1 MKKKIVSLALVLAL
15 CLSLLP
21 VTAFAEEG
29 GTKSSIT
36 ICSDTWT
43 DTTYAKTNAGAVSK
57 DGATDTD
64 YNIYWDES
72 TSTLTLNNATIQL
85 TSTETLTSV
94 ISANID
100 ALNIILIGTNSIE
113 VTNGQNAAFTAIF
126 NTGTINITSGA
137 EETGSISIK
146 VTQTVDINNNDIIGI
161 YTETGLT
168 NSANVAIDI
177 QALSSIKYKED
188 MYGIKA
194 GSSERKKEKVAYL
207 SNRGTIAIDV
217 KNNSLNGWY
226 GTNAYDVFLY
236 GGALLNTGAID
247 ANAYTICGKAYGLR
261 GTDTTEEWK
270 NEGQITATATAYGG
284 NFSGSTAGLGT
295 ASNFAATISIVT
307 GVDNNKAHLIN
318 TNKAIMTLHAVNYGR
333 NAYAENVIGIELD
346 SEDTLLN
353 NAGTINIQALEANSF
368 GIYMQAY
375 SKDEVLTNSGTI
387 EIKATTNGQD
397 QGQGYYASAT
407 GIGINLDNFDSAPA
421 QYKTALNL
429 ESGSTLTIS
438 ATTTENAEEGAESQ
452 AIQLQKVYYYGNPGY
467 ETAPQEITMS
477 DDLVALEGGS
487 PFALQIEE
495 YQEDGMYV
503 YINGFSEDAENG
515 NLSKTV
521 KIITAQPLTGS
532 VSISGTVKN
541 GNVLSA
547 NLADIPEGLAVKYQW
562 QVGDSADGTFTDIE
576 NATEATY
583 TLTSAEVG
591 KYIHVIVTPND
602 VTYKG
607 SLTATTTQ
615 AVEAKSSS
623 SSSSSSGN
631 TTTKTETTTNPDG
644 STTKTETKKDGSVTE
659 TTTGT
664 DGSVTK
670 TETKT
675 DTKSDG
681 SKTETKTETKTDADG
696 NKTTSKTETT
706 TDKSGTV
713 TESKTETKTDAD
725 GTKTEV
731 KSETKKD
738 QNGVTTGTETV
749 KETLPNGS
757 TGTTTTTTDANGT
770 KTEAVTTISSKAVD
784 EAKKNDEAVT
794 VPVDVKATEDSQ
806 TAPTV
811 KVELP
816 KNSGETKVEIPV
828 SNVTPGTV
836 VAVVKPDGTEEIVK
850 DCIPTENGIQLAVED
865 NVTLK
870 VFDNAKDF
878 TDTKGHWAE
887 PYIDFASAREL
898 LNGIS
903 EDTFAPEQPT
913 TRAMMWTVLA
923 RQDDTELSGGTTWYD
938 KAQAWAKDSG
948 VSDGTAPQANVTR
961 AQMVTMLWRAAG
973 SPAPQTMS
981 SFADVSADA
990 YYAAAVAWAAE
1001 QGITNGV
1008 SATQFQP
1015 NGACTRAQIAAFL
1028 YRASL
1033 EN

>member
-1 MKKKIVSLALVLAL
+1 MKKKITSLALVLAL

-29 GTKSSIT
+29 ETTEEPTKTVVKVEIKTGGDLQAFAKAVNDGDYGENTDLIVSLDADLDLTGKNWVPIAGRPIGDEIPCFSGTFYGNNHVISGLDLSSAYNEQQYFAGFFGAL
-36 ICSDTWT
+36 WK
-43 DTTYAKTNAGAVSK
+43 AKVY
-57 DGATDTD
+57 D
-64 YNIYWDES
+64 
-72 TSTLTLNNATIQL
+72 LTVKGSFNATESDGSFRGGLGSIAGFAVD
-85 TSTETLTSV
+85 SV
-94 ISANID
+94 ISNCVSEVSFSNNGKAFAGMIGMLGEAHNTLIEYCENKGEFTFTNDMSSSYIGGIVGYADDTSEIKYCANT
-100 ALNIILIGTNSIE
+100 APMTLLATNSGEIAGSI
-113 VTNGQNAAFTAIF
+113 TGQSKIDNCYATGKLTVLGTATMNSVSGIVGTIY
-126 NTGTINITSGA
+126 TGT
-137 EETGSISIK
+137 SISNSYFAGEFDLSQYSVQPPYGRLGGIGGKITATSNTEVPNFVNFANNYYTQNSNIYACGGDTEIRDGVSAKSADDMKTEGFYKKIIEGGGTYRYEADSTPLLPQPTHEVLFAITPADLTDVVIK
-146 VTQTVDINNNDIIGI
+146 VDGKEAENPVALENGTHKFTVTAKGCETFSGEFTVSANPETHTQTVAMTYRPAD
-161 YTETGLT
+161 YTDVDAALAKIPEDLT
-168 NSANVAIDI
+168 RYTDASVEKLN
-177 QALSSIKYKED
+177 QAKDAVVRDKNITEQAEVDAMAKVIED
-188 MYGIKA
+188 A
-194 GSSERKKEKVAYL
+194 
-207 SNRGTIAIDV
+207 
-217 KNNSLNGWY
+217 
-226 GTNAYDVFLY
+226 
-236 GGALLNTGAID
+236 
-247 ANAYTICGKAYGLR
+247 
-261 GTDTTEEWK
+261 
-270 NEGQITATATAYGG
+270 
-284 NFSGSTAGLGT
+284 
-295 ASNFAATISIVT
+295 
-307 GVDNNKAHLIN
+307 
-318 TNKAIMTLHAVNYGR
+318 
-333 NAYAENVIGIELD
+333 
-346 SEDTLLN
+346 
-353 NAGTINIQALEANSF
+353 
-368 GIYMQAY
+368 
-375 SKDEVLTNSGTI
+375 
-387 EIKATTNGQD
+387 
-397 QGQGYYASAT
+397 
-407 GIGINLDNFDSAPA
+407 
-421 QYKTALNL
+421 
-429 ESGSTLTIS
+429 
-438 ATTTENAEEGAESQ
+438 
-452 AIQLQKVYYYGNPGY
+452 
-467 ETAPQEITMS
+467 
-477 DDLVALEGGS
+477 
-487 PFALQIEE
+487 
-495 YQEDGMYV
+495 
-503 YINGFSEDAENG
+503 INGLVRKS
-515 NLSKTV
+515 
-521 KIITAQPLTGS
+521 
-532 VSISGTVKN
+532 SG
-541 GNVLSA
+541 
-547 NLADIPEGLAVKYQW
+547 
-562 QVGDSADGTFTDIE
+562 
-576 NATEATY
+576 
-583 TLTSAEVG
+583 
-591 KYIHVIVTPND
+591 
-602 VTYKG
+602 
-607 SLTATTTQ
+607 
-615 AVEAKSSS
+615 SSS
-623 SSSSSSGN
+623 SGSGN

-913 TRAMMWTVLA
+913 TRAMMWT
-923 RQDDTELSGGTTWYD
+923 
-938 KAQAWAKDSG
+938 
-948 VSDGTAPQANVTR
+948 
-961 AQMVTMLWRAAG
+961 MLWRAAG

>member
-1 MKKKIVSLALVLAL
+1 MKKIISLALILAL
-15 CLSLLP
+15 CFTLLP
-21 VTAFAEEG
+21 MAAFAAEAN
-29 GTKSSIT
+29 KISIT
-36 ICSDTWT
+36 TVDELLQFAAAVDNGEYDDKTDAVVSLDADLDLTGVAWTPIGSKFDTDGNLLHYFSGKFYGNGHT
-43 DTTYAKTNAGAVSK
+43 ISNLDFSGNYGKAEYPSFGFFSEVYGAEISSLTIQGKLDVSNSGAVYFGTVAGVAADSK
-57 DGATDTD
+57 IFDCVSDVSFTDTD
-64 YNIYWDES
+64 KYINGTAALCGYAINS
-72 TSTLTLNNATIQL
+72 T
-85 TSTETLTSV
+85 
-94 ISANID
+94 
-100 ALNIILIGTNSIE
+100 IE
-113 VTNGQNAAFTAIF
+113 HCQN
-126 NTGTINITSGA
+126 
-137 EETGSISIK
+137 K
-146 VTQTVDINNNDIIGI
+146 
-161 YTETGLT
+161 
-168 NSANVAIDI
+168 
-177 QALSSIKYKED
+177 
-188 MYGIKA
+188 
-194 GSSERKKEKVAYL
+194 
-207 SNRGTIAIDV
+207 
-217 KNNSLNGWY
+217 
-226 GTNAYDVFLY
+226 
-236 GGALLNTGAID
+236 
-247 ANAYTICGKAYGLR
+247 
-261 GTDTTEEWK
+261 
-270 NEGQITATATAYGG
+270 G
-284 NFSGSTAGLGT
+284 NFSITKDVTSFQMGGIVGLAQNSTVQYCANTGDMTSWTPCTGGIVGQLFQNSKIINCYSTGEMVPLGIGNTDFGGIAGIVGAGTEIRHCYFAGEMDLSQYTATPPYKRLGGIAGNVSSGTPVFANNYFVETKNVTACSKDTEAGT
-295 ASNFAATISIVT
+295 AKSINEMKTETFCKALKEGGGDYIYVEDSTPILPAPKYTVSFDITPADNLT
-307 GVDNNKAHLIN
+307 GV
-318 TNKAIMTLHAVNYGR
+318 
-333 NAYAENVIGIELD
+333 
-346 SEDTLLN
+346 
-353 NAGTINIQALEANSF
+353 
-368 GIYMQAY
+368 
-375 SKDEVLTNSGTI
+375 
-387 EIKATTNGQD
+387 
-397 QGQGYYASAT
+397 
-407 GIGINLDNFDSAPA
+407 
-421 QYKTALNL
+421 
-429 ESGSTLTIS
+429 
-438 ATTTENAEEGAESQ
+438 
-452 AIQLQKVYYYGNPGY
+452 
-467 ETAPQEITMS
+467 
-477 DDLVALEGGS
+477 
-487 PFALQIEE
+487 
-495 YQEDGMYV
+495 
-503 YINGFSEDAENG
+503 
-515 NLSKTV
+515 TV
-521 KIITAQPLTGS
+521 KIGEETLNLNTKKIELAAGAYNVTVGDTFSKEITITANHATHTQQLDLTANYTAVDAAIEKAKALNES
-532 VSISGTVKN
+532 DYRNFDTVK
-541 GNVLSA
+541 A
-547 NLADIPEGLAVKYQW
+547 AIAAVVRGKNITQ
-562 QVGDSADGTFTDIE
+562 Q
-576 NATEATY
+576 
-583 TLTSAEVG
+583 AEVDAMA
-591 KYIHVIVTPND
+591 KVIEDAINGLVR
-602 VTYKG
+602 KSSG
-607 SLTATTTQ
+607 
-615 AVEAKSSS
+615 SSS
-623 SSSSSSGN
+623 SGSGN

-923 RQDDTELSGGTTWYD
+923 RQDDTDLSGGTTWYD

>member
-1 MKKKIVSLALVLAL
+1 MKKKIVNLALVLAL

-29 GTKSSIT
+29 AEVPAEGPIRTSIT
-36 ICSDTWT
+36 TVEDLMRFAEEAQNGRYDGKTDSVVSLDADLDLTGKTWVPIAGRPIGNEVPCFSGTFYGNNHVISGLDLSSAYNEQQYFAGFFGALWKAKVYDLTVKGSFDATESDGSFRGGLGSI
-43 DTTYAKTNAGAVSK
+43 AGFADS
-57 DGATDTD
+57 
-64 YNIYWDES
+64 
-72 TSTLTLNNATIQL
+72 
-85 TSTETLTSV
+85 SV
-94 ISANID
+94 ISNCVSEVSFNNNGKILAGMIGMVGEVHNTLVEYCENKGEFTFTNDMGSSYIGGIVGCADDTSEIKYCANTSPMTLL
-100 ALNIILIGTNSIE
+100 ATNSGAIAGAI
-113 VTNGQNAAFTAIF
+113 TGQSKIDNCYATGKLTVLGTATMNSVSGIVGTIF
-126 NTGTINITSGA
+126 TGT
-137 EETGSISIK
+137 SISNSYFAGEFDLSQYSVQPPYGRLGGIGGKITATSNTEVPNFVNFANNYYTQNSNIYACGGDTEIRDGVSAKSAGDMKTEGFYEKITEGGGTYRYEADSTPLLPQPTHEVLFAITPANLTDVVITVDGEK
-146 VTQTVDINNNDIIGI
+146 VANPAELENGTHKFTVEAQNCKPFSGEFTVSANPETHTQTVAMTYLPADYAAVD
-161 YTETGLT
+161 
-168 NSANVAIDI
+168 AAI
-177 QALSSIKYKED
+177 
-188 MYGIKA
+188 
-194 GSSERKKEKVAYL
+194 KK
-207 SNRGTIAIDV
+207 
-217 KNNSLNGWY
+217 
-226 GTNAYDVFLY
+226 
-236 GGALLNTGAID
+236 
-247 ANAYTICGKAYGLR
+247 ANAL
-261 GTDTTEEWK
+261 
-270 NEGQITATATAYGG
+270 NESDY
-284 NFSGSTAGLGT
+284 
-295 ASNFAATISIVT
+295 
-307 GVDNNKAHLIN
+307 K
-318 TNKAIMTLHAVNYGR
+318 
-333 NAYAENVIGIELD
+333 
-346 SEDTLLN
+346 
-353 NAGTINIQALEANSF
+353 
-368 GIYMQAY
+368 
-375 SKDEVLTNSGTI
+375 
-387 EIKATTNGQD
+387 
-397 QGQGYYASAT
+397 
-407 GIGINLDNFDSAPA
+407 NFDTVKSAIA
-421 QYKTALNL
+421 AVVRGKNITQQ
-429 ESGSTLTIS
+429 
-438 ATTTENAEEGAESQ
+438 AEVDAM
-452 AIQLQKVYYYGNPGY
+452 AKV
-467 ETAPQEITMS
+467 
-477 DDLVALEGGS
+477 
-487 PFALQIEE
+487 IE
-495 YQEDGMYV
+495 DA
-503 YINGFSEDAENG
+503 INGLVRKS
-515 NLSKTV
+515 
-521 KIITAQPLTGS
+521 
-532 VSISGTVKN
+532 SG
-541 GNVLSA
+541 
-547 NLADIPEGLAVKYQW
+547 
-562 QVGDSADGTFTDIE
+562 
-576 NATEATY
+576 
-583 TLTSAEVG
+583 
-591 KYIHVIVTPND
+591 
-602 VTYKG
+602 
-607 SLTATTTQ
+607 
-615 AVEAKSSS
+615 SSS
-623 SSSSSSGN
+623 SGSGN

-923 RQDDTELSGGTTWYD
+923 RQDDTDLSGGTTWYD

>member
-1 MKKKIVSLALVLAL
+1 MKKKITSLALVLAL

-21 VTAFAEEG
+21 VTAFAEEEAEVPAEEPIRTHISTVAELQAFATAVNNG
-29 GTKSSIT
+29 DYKNRTDAEVSLDANLDLTGIDWVSIGDNNNYFSGKFYGNGHTISNLDFSSLYGKVQYA
-36 ICSDTWT
+36 SDGFFG
-43 DTTYAKTNAGAVSK
+43 Y
-57 DGATDTD
+57 
-64 YNIYWDES
+64 IQ
-72 TSTLTLNNATIQL
+72 NATVTDLTIQGTVVT
-85 TSTETLTSV
+85 TSAKEYT
-94 ISANID
+94 
-100 ALNIILIGTNSIE
+100 
-113 VTNGQNAAFTAIF
+113 AF
-126 NTGTINITSGA
+126 GTIAGETSGA
-137 EETGSISIK
+137 TISNCISKVSFKNNGFYVYGMIGLIGYASDTTIKYCRSDGDITITGDMGGLYVGGIAGYVGDTSEINYCANTGDMTVNAPQAGGIVGQLSGNATMTNCYSIGKLTPIGKGTTSIGGIVGTVGTNTGSNNTISCCYFGGEIDLSQYTAVSPYGGFGGIVGKKATPKDSDAVVVATFENNFFAEKANVSACGNDNQAGTAKSLDYMKSEEFLNEINTAGGNYQLNPGGTPILPAPKYTVSFDITPADNLTGVTVKIGEETLPLDSKKISLAAGSYI
-146 VTQTVDINNNDIIGI
+146 VTVDG
-161 YTETGLT
+161 TEF
-168 NSANVAIDI
+168 
-177 QALSSIKYKED
+177 K
-188 MYGIKA
+188 
-194 GSSERKKEKVAYL
+194 
-207 SNRGTIAIDV
+207 
-217 KNNSLNGWY
+217 
-226 GTNAYDVFLY
+226 
-236 GGALLNTGAID
+236 
-247 ANAYTICGKAYGLR
+247 
-261 GTDTTEEWK
+261 
-270 NEGQITATATAYGG
+270 
-284 NFSGSTAGLGT
+284 
-295 ASNFAATISIVT
+295 
-307 GVDNNKAHLIN
+307 
-318 TNKAIMTLHAVNYGR
+318 
-333 NAYAENVIGIELD
+333 
-346 SEDTLLN
+346 
-353 NAGTINIQALEANSF
+353 
-368 GIYMQAY
+368 
-375 SKDEVLTNSGTI
+375 
-387 EIKATTNGQD
+387 
-397 QGQGYYASAT
+397 
-407 GIGINLDNFDSAPA
+407 
-421 QYKTALNL
+421 
-429 ESGSTLTIS
+429 
-438 ATTTENAEEGAESQ
+438 
-452 AIQLQKVYYYGNPGY
+452 
-467 ETAPQEITMS
+467 QEITITADRATHTQTLNLTADYTAVNAAIEKANALNES
-477 DDLVALEGGS
+477 DYRNFD
-487 PFALQIEE
+487 
-495 YQEDGMYV
+495 
-503 YINGFSEDAENG
+503 
-515 NLSKTV
+515 TV
-521 KIITAQPLTGS
+521 KT
-532 VSISGTVKN
+532 
-541 GNVLSA
+541 
-547 NLADIPEGLAVKYQW
+547 
-562 QVGDSADGTFTDIE
+562 
-576 NATEATY
+576 
-583 TLTSAEVG
+583 
-591 KYIHVIVTPND
+591 
-602 VTYKG
+602 
-607 SLTATTTQ
+607 
-615 AVEAKSSS
+615 AVEAVVRGKNITQQSDVDAMAKAIEDAINGLERKSSGS
-623 SSSSSSGN
+623 SSGSGN

-923 RQDDTELSGGTTWYD
+923 RQDDTDLSGGTTWYD

>member
-1 MKKKIVSLALVLAL
+1 MTKRITSLFLVLAL
-15 CLSLLP
+15 CLTFFP
-21 VTAFAEEG
+21 VMASAEGEDEV
-29 GTKSSIT
+29 GTGAQSWGDLA
-36 ICSDTWT
+36 DTSWYIGHET
-43 DTTYAKTNAGAVSK
+43 DTEYHITTAEQLAGLAKLVNEIPEDSK
-57 DGATDTD
+57 DAEDVEASEDTEDVEESKTMNFAGKTFYLDNDLDLSGHEWIPIAGKTTYEDDYGFETTTFSATF
-64 YNIYWDES
+64 YGNGH
-72 TSTLTLNNATIQL
+72 
-85 TSTETLTSV
+85 V
-94 ISANID
+94 ISGLD
-100 ALNIILIGTNSIE
+100 FSE
-113 VTNGQNAAFTAIF
+113 VYRQQY
-126 NTGTINITSGA
+126 
-137 EETGSISIK
+137 
-146 VTQTVDINNNDIIGI
+146 V
-161 YTETGLT
+161 TGLFGT
-168 NSANVAIDI
+168 
-177 QALSSIKYKED
+177 LK
-188 MYGIKA
+188 KA
-194 GSSERKKEKVAYL
+194 KIYDLTV
-207 SNRGTIAIDV
+207 NGTFDIAIDDGEYRYFGSIAGLSENSLISNCISNV
-217 KNNSLNGWY
+217 TFKNNDNFVY
-226 GTNAYDVFLY
+226 GTFGLTGYAIDTTVEYCRNVADITITGDMGSLY
-236 GGALLNTGAID
+236 VGGIVGFAESNKGISKISYCSNTGDMTLAAPHGGGIVGQLGGKSQVSNCYSSGKLIPIGNTEIGGIAGTVGSSATVNHCYYFGDIDLSKFTDDNSKLYSRFGGIVGYSSNSAIYQNNYYTDTENVTACGVGID
-247 ANAYTICGKAYGLR
+247 ASTVGIAK
-261 GTDTTEEWK
+261 
-270 NEGQITATATAYGG
+270 Q
-284 NFSGSTAGLGT
+284 SGDMKIPD
-295 ASNFAATISIVT
+295 F
-307 GVDNNKAHLIN
+307 
-318 TNKAIMTLHAVNYGR
+318 Y
-333 NAYAENVIGIELD
+333 
-346 SEDTLLN
+346 DTL
-353 NAGTINIQALEANSF
+353 
-368 GIYMQAY
+368 
-375 SKDEVLTNSGTI
+375 K
-387 EIKATTNGQD
+387 K
-397 QGQGYYASAT
+397 
-407 GIGINLDNFDSAPA
+407 
-421 QYKTALNL
+421 
-429 ESGSTLTIS
+429 
-438 ATTTENAEEGAESQ
+438 
-452 AIQLQKVYYYGNPGY
+452 
-467 ETAPQEITMS
+467 
-477 DDLVALEGGS
+477 GGG
-487 PFALQIEE
+487 
-495 YQEDGMYV
+495 DYV
-503 YINGFSEDAENG
+503 YVENSTPILPAPKYAVTFEVTPD
-515 NLSKTV
+515 NLGDNVTV
-521 KIITAQPLTGS
+521 KIDGVALDLTKKTMELAAGTHTVTVERTTFSKEITITADRATHTKTLDLTADYSKVDVALAKVPADLTGYTSSS
-532 VSISGTVKN
+532 VATLNEAIAAVGGRDKN
-541 GNVLSA
+541 VTQQDEVNA
-547 NLADIPEGLAVKYQW
+547 MA
-562 QVGDSADGTFTDIE
+562 QVIE
-576 NATEATY
+576 NAITG
-583 TLTSAEVG
+583 LVRKSSG
-591 KYIHVIVTPND
+591 
-602 VTYKG
+602 
-607 SLTATTTQ
+607 
-615 AVEAKSSS
+615 SSS
-623 SSSSSSGN
+623 SGSGN

-757 TGTTTTTTDANGT
+757 TGTTTTTTDASGA
-770 KTEAVTTISSKAVD
+770 KTEAETTISSKAVD
-784 EAKKNDEAVT
+784 EAKKNDTAVT
-794 VPVDVKATEDSQ
+794 VPVEVKATEDSQ
-806 TAPTV
+806 TAPTI

-836 VAVVKPDGTEEIVK
+836 VAIVKPDGTEEIVK

-923 RQDDTELSGGTTWYD
+923 RQDDTDLSGGTTWYD

>member
-1 MKKKIVSLALVLAL
+1 MKKKITSLALVLAL

-21 VTAFAEEG
+21 VTAFAEESEEPVAEPIKTSISTVNDLLQFAKDVNEG
-29 GTKSSIT
+29 KYDDKYNAVVSLEADLDLEDTSWVPIGSDFDDDGTLQHYFSGKFYGNGHT
-36 ICSDTWT
+36 IRNVDFSKCYGEYPSVGFFSEVYGAEISGLTIQGKVDVSNAGYIFFGTIAGVAMNSKIFDCVSEVSFT
-43 DTTYAKTNAGAVSK
+43 DTEQSINGTVAMCGYAIKTSVEYCQNKGDYTVAK
-57 DGATDTD
+57 DTTQFWMGGIVGLAE
-64 YNIYWDES
+64 ES
-72 TSTLTLNNATIQL
+72 TIRYC
-85 TSTETLTSV
+85 V
-94 ISANID
+94 
-100 ALNIILIGTNSIE
+100 
-113 VTNGQNAAFTAIF
+113 
-126 NTGTINITSGA
+126 NTGTIKSWTPYAGGIVGQLYQKSKVINCYSSGKLVPLGSGTTDIGGIAGAVGAGTEIQHCYFSGEIDLSSYAATITSP
-137 EETGSISIK
+137 
-146 VTQTVDINNNDIIGI
+146 
-161 YTETGLT
+161 
-168 NSANVAIDI
+168 
-177 QALSSIKYKED
+177 
-188 MYGIKA
+188 
-194 GSSERKKEKVAYL
+194 
-207 SNRGTIAIDV
+207 
-217 KNNSLNGWY
+217 
-226 GTNAYDVFLY
+226 
-236 GGALLNTGAID
+236 
-247 ANAYTICGKAYGLR
+247 
-261 GTDTTEEWK
+261 
-270 NEGQITATATAYGG
+270 ATAYSRLGG
-284 NFSGSTAGLGT
+284 IAGGVS
-295 ASNFAATISIVT
+295 SNTPSFE
-307 GVDNNKAHLIN
+307 NNYFIEK
-318 TNKAIMTLHAVNYGR
+318 
-333 NAYAENVIGIELD
+333 ENVTAC
-346 SEDTLLN
+346 SKYP
-353 NAGTINIQALEANSF
+353 NAGTAKFDTDMKSPDFYNVLKNGGGDYIYVEGNTPALPAPKYTVTF
-368 GIYMQAY
+368 
-375 SKDEVLTNSGTI
+375 EVTP
-387 EIKATTNGQD
+387 D
-397 QGQGYYASAT
+397 
-407 GIGINLDNFDSAPA
+407 NLGDN
-421 QYKTALNL
+421 
-429 ESGSTLTIS
+429 
-438 ATTTENAEEGAESQ
+438 
-452 AIQLQKVYYYGNPGY
+452 V
-467 ETAPQEITMS
+467 
-477 DDLVALEGGS
+477 
-487 PFALQIEE
+487 
-495 YQEDGMYV
+495 
-503 YINGFSEDAENG
+503 
-515 NLSKTV
+515 TV
-521 KIITAQPLTGS
+521 KIDDVELDLTTKTMELAAGTHTVTVDGTTFSKEITITADRATHTQKLDFTADYSEVDAALAKVPKDLTGYTDAS
-532 VSISGTVKN
+532 VAALKEAIAAVDRTKN
-541 GNVLSA
+541 VTQQDDVDA
-547 NLADIPEGLAVKYQW
+547 MATA
-562 QVGDSADGTFTDIE
+562 IE
-576 NATEATY
+576 NAING
-583 TLTSAEVG
+583 LTKKSSG
-591 KYIHVIVTPND
+591 
-602 VTYKG
+602 
-607 SLTATTTQ
+607 
-615 AVEAKSSS
+615 SSS
-623 SSSSSSGN
+623 SGSGN

-681 SKTETKTETKTDADG
+681 SKTETVTETKTDADG

-713 TESKTETKTDAD
+713 TENKTETKTDAD
-725 GTKTEV
+725 GTKTET
-731 KSETKKD
+731 KSETTKD

-923 RQDDTELSGGTTWYD
+923 RQDDTDLSGGTTWYD

>member
-21 VTAFAEEG
+21 VTAFAEEEAEVPVEEPIRTSINTVEDLMQFAAEATAGKYDGKEDAVVSLNADLDLTGKNWVPIAGRPIGDEIPCFSGTFYGNNHVISGLDLSSAYNEQQYFAGFFGALWKAKVYDLTVKGSFDATESDGSFRG
-29 GTKSSIT
+29 GLGSI
-36 ICSDTWT
+36 
-43 DTTYAKTNAGAVSK
+43 AGFADS
-57 DGATDTD
+57 
-64 YNIYWDES
+64 
-72 TSTLTLNNATIQL
+72 
-85 TSTETLTSV
+85 SV
-94 ISANID
+94 ISNCVSEVSFNNNGKILAGMIGMVGEVHNTLVEYCENKGEFTFTNDMGSSYIGGIVGCADDNSEIKYCANTSPMTLL
-100 ALNIILIGTNSIE
+100 ATNSGAIAGAI
-113 VTNGQNAAFTAIF
+113 TGQSKIDNCYATGKLTVLGTATMNSVSGIVGTIF
-126 NTGTINITSGA
+126 TGT
-137 EETGSISIK
+137 SISNSYFAGEFDLSQYSVQPPYGRLGGIGGKITATSNTEVPNFVNFANNYYTQNSNIYACGGDTEIRDGVSAKSADDMKNEGFYKKITEGGGTYRYEADSTPLLPQPTHEVSFVVTLAELTDVVIK
-146 VTQTVDINNNDIIGI
+146 VDGEEVANPAKLENGTHKFTVEAKNCKPFSGKFTVSANPETHTQTVAMTYLPADYAAVD
-161 YTETGLT
+161 
-168 NSANVAIDI
+168 AAIEKAKALNESDYRNFDTVKAAI
-177 QALSSIKYKED
+177 AAVVRGKNITQQAE
-188 MYGIKA
+188 
-194 GSSERKKEKVAYL
+194 V
-207 SNRGTIAIDV
+207 
-217 KNNSLNGWY
+217 
-226 GTNAYDVFLY
+226 
-236 GGALLNTGAID
+236 D
-247 ANAYTICGKAYGLR
+247 AMA
-261 GTDTTEEWK
+261 
-270 NEGQITATATAYGG
+270 
-284 NFSGSTAGLGT
+284 
-295 ASNFAATISIVT
+295 
-307 GVDNNKAHLIN
+307 
-318 TNKAIMTLHAVNYGR
+318 KAI
-333 NAYAENVIGIELD
+333 
-346 SEDTLLN
+346 ED
-353 NAGTINIQALEANSF
+353 A
-368 GIYMQAY
+368 
-375 SKDEVLTNSGTI
+375 
-387 EIKATTNGQD
+387 
-397 QGQGYYASAT
+397 
-407 GIGINLDNFDSAPA
+407 
-421 QYKTALNL
+421 
-429 ESGSTLTIS
+429 
-438 ATTTENAEEGAESQ
+438 
-452 AIQLQKVYYYGNPGY
+452 
-467 ETAPQEITMS
+467 
-477 DDLVALEGGS
+477 
-487 PFALQIEE
+487 
-495 YQEDGMYV
+495 
-503 YINGFSEDAENG
+503 INGLVRKS
-515 NLSKTV
+515 
-521 KIITAQPLTGS
+521 
-532 VSISGTVKN
+532 SG
-541 GNVLSA
+541 
-547 NLADIPEGLAVKYQW
+547 
-562 QVGDSADGTFTDIE
+562 
-576 NATEATY
+576 
-583 TLTSAEVG
+583 
-591 KYIHVIVTPND
+591 
-602 VTYKG
+602 
-607 SLTATTTQ
+607 
-615 AVEAKSSS
+615 SSS
-623 SSSSSSGN
+623 SGSGN

-923 RQDDTELSGGTTWYD
+923 RQDDTDLSGGTTWYD

>member
-64 YNIYWDES
+64 YNIYWDAS
-72 TSTLTLNNATIQL
+72 TSTLTLNNANIKL
-85 TSTETLTSV
+85 TSTETVSSV
-94 ISANID
+94 ISANIE
-100 ALNIILIGTNSIE
+100 ALNIKLIGTNSIE
-113 VTNGQNAAFTAIF
+113 VANDQSTTFTVIS
-126 NTGTINITSGA
+126 NTGTIELDSS
-137 EETGSISIK
+137 ETDALSIK
-146 VTQTVDINNNDIIGI
+146 MTQTVGSGSNRFEVAGI

-168 NSANVAIDI
+168 NKTNLSIDVETVSAERYTN
-177 QALSSIKYKED
+177 AL
-188 MYGIKA
+188 YGIKCGKNVKDYETNAYFVNA
-194 GSSERKKEKVAYL
+194 GTL
-207 SNRGTIAIDV
+207 NINV
-217 KNNSLNGWY
+217 KNNTLNGWS
-226 GTNAYDVFLY
+226 GSFVYDIFIY
-236 GGALLNTGAID
+236 GGAFNNVGTIK
-247 ANAYTICGKAYGLR
+247 ANAYTVCGNAYGLR
-261 GTDTTEEWK
+261 GTNTIEEWQ
-270 NEGQITATATAYGG
+270 NDGQITVTATAYGG
-284 NFSGSTAGLGT
+284 NFPGSTASLGT

-307 GVDNNKAHLIN
+307 GVDNNKAHFIN
-318 TNKAIMTLHAVNYGR
+318 TNEAVLILHAVNYGR
-333 NAYAENVIGIELD
+333 NVYAENVIGIELD
-346 SEDTLLN
+346 SDDTLLN
-353 NAGTINIQALEANSF
+353 NAGTITIEALEANSF
-368 GIYMQAY
+368 GICMQAY

-387 EIKATTNGQD
+387 EIKTTTNGQD

-407 GIGINLDNFDSAPA
+407 GIGINLDNFDSTPA

-438 ATTTENAEEGAESQ
+438 ATTTENAEEAAESQ

-495 YQEDGMYV
+495 YMEDGMYV

-591 KYIHVIVTPND
+591 KYIRVVVTPDD

-607 SLTATTTQ
+607 GLTATTTQ

-623 SSSSSSGN
+623 SSGGSSSGS

-644 STTKTETKKDGSVTE
+644 STTKTETKADGSVTE

-664 DGSVTK
+664 DGSTTK

-675 DTKSDG
+675 ETKADG
-681 SKTETKTETKTDADG
+681 TKTETKTETKTDADG

-706 TDKSGTV
+706 TDKSGNV
-713 TESKTETKTDAD
+713 
-725 GTKTEV
+725 
-731 KSETKKD
+731 
-738 QNGVTTGTETV
+738 TETV
-749 KETLPNGS
+749 KETLPDGS
-757 TGTTTTTTDANGT
+757 TGTTTTTTDASGA
-770 KTEAVTTISSKAVD
+770 KTEAETTISSKAVD

-887 PYIDFASAREL
+887 SYIDFASAREL

-923 RQDDTELSGGTTWYD
+923 RQDDTDLSGGTTWYD

>member
-1 MKKKIVSLALVLAL
+1 MKKKIASLALVLAL

-21 VTAFAEEG
+21 VTAFAEEEEKALTPKDRTITTVDELMEFVQAVNE
-29 GTKSSIT
+29 GTYTNQTEAVVSLEADLDLTGRDWVSMGKDDNYFSGKFYGNGHTISNLDFSSLYGKDEYTGEGFFGEIY
-36 ICSDTWT
+36 D
-43 DTTYAKTNAGAVSK
+43 AQVS
-57 DGATDTD
+57 G
-64 YNIYWDES
+64 
-72 TSTLTLNNATIQL
+72 LTIQ
-85 TSTETLTSV
+85 
-94 ISANID
+94 
-100 ALNIILIGTNSIE
+100 
-113 VTNGQNAAFTAIF
+113 
-126 NTGTINITSGA
+126 GTINVDSARNYTYFGVLAGYSGGCTFSNCVSEVSFKNNGNLVYGTFGLIGQA
-137 EETGSISIK
+137 IDT
-146 VTQTVDINNNDIIGI
+146 TVE
-161 YTETGLT
+161 YCR
-168 NSANVAIDI
+168 NVADI
-177 QALSSIKYKED
+177 TITGD
-188 MYGIKA
+188 MGSLYVGGIVGYAQGTTVRYCANTADMVLAVPQGGGIA
-194 GSSERKKEKVAYL
+194 GQLGSGCQVTNCYVTGKLTGFGSASL
-207 SNRGTIAIDV
+207 GGIAGIV
-217 KNNSLNGWY
+217 
-226 GTNAYDVFLY
+226 
-236 GGALLNTGAID
+236 GANTGIQHC
-247 ANAYTICGKAYGLR
+247 Y
-261 GTDTTEEWK
+261 
-270 NEGQITATATAYGG
+270 
-284 NFSGSTAGLGT
+284 FSGSIDSSQVKTTKVGGIAGDSST
-295 ASNFAATISIVT
+295 SAVCTNNYFAE
-307 GVDNNKAHLIN
+307 
-318 TNKAIMTLHAVNYGR
+318 
-333 NAYAENVIGIELD
+333 AENLKGCGRGIENDTIVASAKSADNMKTLEFYNKLTEGGGDYIYVAESTPVLPAPKYTVSFDITPTDNLTDVTVKIGKETLD
-346 SEDTLLN
+346 FDSKEIALA
-353 NAGTINIQALEANSF
+353 AGTYKVTVN
-368 GIYMQAY
+368 
-375 SKDEVLTNSGTI
+375 DI
-387 EIKATTNGQD
+387 ELK
-397 QGQGYYASAT
+397 
-407 GIGINLDNFDSAPA
+407 
-421 QYKTALNL
+421 
-429 ESGSTLTIS
+429 
-438 ATTTENAEEGAESQ
+438 
-452 AIQLQKVYYYGNPGY
+452 
-467 ETAPQEITMS
+467 QEITITA
-477 DDLVALEGGS
+477 DRATHTQTLDLTADYSKVDAALEKVPADLTGYTDAS
-487 PFALQIEE
+487 VAALKEAIAAVDRTKNVTQQDEVDAMATAIEKA
-495 YQEDGMYV
+495 
-503 YINGFSEDAENG
+503 ING
-515 NLSKTV
+515 
-521 KIITAQPLTGS
+521 LTKKS
-532 VSISGTVKN
+532 SG
-541 GNVLSA
+541 
-547 NLADIPEGLAVKYQW
+547 
-562 QVGDSADGTFTDIE
+562 
-576 NATEATY
+576 
-583 TLTSAEVG
+583 
-591 KYIHVIVTPND
+591 
-602 VTYKG
+602 
-607 SLTATTTQ
+607 
-615 AVEAKSSS
+615 SSS
-623 SSSSSSGN
+623 SGSGN

-757 TGTTTTTTDANGT
+757 TGTTMTTTDANGT

-923 RQDDTELSGGTTWYD
+923 RQDDTDLSGGTTWYD

>member
-29 GTKSSIT
+29 AEVPAEGPIRTSIT
-36 ICSDTWT
+36 TVEDLMRFAEEAQNGRYDGKTDSVVSLDADLDLTGKTWVPIAGRPIGNEVPCFSGTFYGNNHVISGLDLSSAYNEQQYFAGFFGALWKAKVYDLTVKGSFDATESDGSFRGGLGSI
-43 DTTYAKTNAGAVSK
+43 AGFADS
-57 DGATDTD
+57 
-64 YNIYWDES
+64 
-72 TSTLTLNNATIQL
+72 
-85 TSTETLTSV
+85 SV
-94 ISANID
+94 ISNCVSEVSFNNNGKILAGMIGMVGEVHNTLVEYCENKGEFTFTNDMGSSYIGGIVGCADDNSEIKYCANTSPMTLL
-100 ALNIILIGTNSIE
+100 ATNSGAIAGAI
-113 VTNGQNAAFTAIF
+113 TGQSKIDNCYATGKLTVLGTATMNSVSGIVGTIF
-126 NTGTINITSGA
+126 TGT
-137 EETGSISIK
+137 SISNSYFAGEFDLSQYSVQPPYGRLGGIGGKITATSNTEVPNFVNFANNYYTQNSNIYACGGDTEIRDGVSAKSADDMKNEGFYEKITEGGGTYRYEADSTPLLPQPTHEVSFVVTPAELTDVVIK
-146 VTQTVDINNNDIIGI
+146 VDGEEVANPAKLENGTHKFTVEAKNCKPFSGKFTVSANPETHTQTVAMTYLPADYAAVD
-161 YTETGLT
+161 
-168 NSANVAIDI
+168 AAIEKAK
-177 QALSSIKYKED
+177 AL
-188 MYGIKA
+188 
-194 GSSERKKEKVAYL
+194 
-207 SNRGTIAIDV
+207 
-217 KNNSLNGWY
+217 
-226 GTNAYDVFLY
+226 
-236 GGALLNTGAID
+236 
-247 ANAYTICGKAYGLR
+247 
-261 GTDTTEEWK
+261 
-270 NEGQITATATAYGG
+270 NESDY
-284 NFSGSTAGLGT
+284 
-295 ASNFAATISIVT
+295 
-307 GVDNNKAHLIN
+307 
-318 TNKAIMTLHAVNYGR
+318 R
-333 NAYAENVIGIELD
+333 
-346 SEDTLLN
+346 
-353 NAGTINIQALEANSF
+353 
-368 GIYMQAY
+368 
-375 SKDEVLTNSGTI
+375 
-387 EIKATTNGQD
+387 
-397 QGQGYYASAT
+397 
-407 GIGINLDNFDSAPA
+407 NFD
-421 QYKTALNL
+421 
-429 ESGSTLTIS
+429 
-438 ATTTENAEEGAESQ
+438 
-452 AIQLQKVYYYGNPGY
+452 
-467 ETAPQEITMS
+467 
-477 DDLVALEGGS
+477 
-487 PFALQIEE
+487 
-495 YQEDGMYV
+495 
-503 YINGFSEDAENG
+503 
-515 NLSKTV
+515 TV
-521 KIITAQPLTGS
+521 KAAIAAVVRDKNIAQQAE
-532 VSISGTVKN
+532 VDAMAKV
-541 GNVLSA
+541 
-547 NLADIPEGLAVKYQW
+547 
-562 QVGDSADGTFTDIE
+562 IE
-576 NATEATY
+576 NAING
-583 TLTSAEVG
+583 LVRKSSG
-591 KYIHVIVTPND
+591 
-602 VTYKG
+602 
-607 SLTATTTQ
+607 
-615 AVEAKSSS
+615 SSS
-623 SSSSSSGN
+623 SGSGN

-923 RQDDTELSGGTTWYD
+923 RQDDTDLSGGTTWYD